1 MKQLITII
9 FILIFSGISKAQV
22 DESITYQVV
31 IRDDSGVLITND
43 IIGLR
48 LSILSG
54 SPSGTPVYVETQSPT
69 TNINGLATIQI
80 GKGAVVTGDFTN
92 INWATAVYFIKTETD
107 PNGGINYSIETV
119 EEITSA
125 PFALFSNVAQFAETA
140 DYLSLTNLPATITQ
154 AQSDKLD
161 LLTVASTINLDQL
174 SADVDANTAKAA
186 FPGFGTTPGTA
197 LEGDKSIWTKSNK
210 NIFYTPGNVGIGVP
224 DNSPFEGAK
233 LFVGGGIK
241 YSGIP
246 DVLTEPGMLYYDNA
260 DGDGKFHF
268 INSLGNNVTLGG
280 SNWSLVDGDNTTST
294 DVIIDGSLS
303 VGVDATNGQDF
314 GFDTF
319 ILKENNLRILFDDSD
334 DPSGTM
340 PYNDW
345 QIEINESSNG
355 GESHFAILDVTNA
368 TRPFNILANAP
379 NNAFYIA
386 ENGNVG
392 IGTATPSA
400 PLEVNGT
407 LKAQN
412 FIGDGS
418 GLTGIAGGTGGVS
431 NVDDTVIAADTD
443 VDNVGEIVFQ
453 TQNTSKMVITNNG
466 NVGIG
471 TNTPMEK
478 LEVIGN
484 AKFEDV
490 QANGNLSLSTISY
503 DVKDAVDNSSL
514 TIEIDATNKTVV
526 NFNNANLQTIVG
538 FTAGIEG
545 QQLTVFNSGTGTKT
559 ITHNSGTQKILLP
572 NNSDIIIGE
581 NASATFLFD
590 GTFWYCISLNN

>member
-1 MKQLITII
+1 M
-9 FILIFSGISKAQV
+9 
-22 DESITYQVV
+22 
-31 IRDDSGVLITND
+31 
-43 IIGLR
+43 
-48 LSILSG
+48 
-54 SPSGTPVYVETQSPT
+54 
-69 TNINGLATIQI
+69 
-80 GKGAVVTGDFTN
+80 
-92 INWATAVYFIKTETD
+92 
-107 PNGGINYSIETV
+107 
-119 EEITSA
+119 
-125 PFALFSNVAQFAETA
+125 PF
-140 DYLSLTNLPATITQ
+140 
-154 AQSDKLD
+154 
-161 LLTVASTINLDQL
+161 
-174 SADVDANTAKAA
+174 
-186 FPGFGTTPGTA
+186 
-197 LEGDKSIWTKSNK
+197 
-210 NIFYTPGNVGIGVP
+210 
-224 DNSPFEGAK
+224 
-233 LFVGGGIK
+233 
-241 YSGIP
+241 
-246 DVLTEPGMLYYDNA
+246 
-260 DGDGKFHF
+260 
-268 INSLGNNVTLGG
+268 
-280 SNWSLVDGDNTTST
+280 
-294 DVIIDGSLS
+294 
-303 VGVDATNGQDF
+303 
-314 GFDTF
+314 
-319 ILKENNLRILFDDSD
+319 
-334 DPSGTM
+334 
-340 PYNDW
+340 NDW

-400 PLEVNGT
+400 SLEVNGAI
-407 LKAQN
+407 KAQN

-443 VDNVGEIVFQ
+443 ANNIGEIVFQ

-490 QANGNLSLSTISY
+490 QANGNLSISTISY
-503 DVKDAVDNSSL
+503 VVKDAVDNSSL

-559 ITHNSGTQKILLP
+559 FAHNSGTQKILLP

-590 GTFWYCISLNN
+590 GTVWYCIGLNN

>member
-48 LSILSG
+48 LSILSD

-140 DYLSLTNLPATITQ
+140 DYLSLTNLPATITE

-210 NIFYTPGNVGIGVP
+210 DIFYTPGNVGIGIPV
-224 DNSPFEGAK
+224 NSIFQGAK
-233 LFVGGGIK
+233 LHVGGGIK
-241 YSGIP
+241 FNGIP
-246 DVLTEPGMLYYDNA
+246 EVLTEPGMLYYDNA

-268 INSLGNNVTLGG
+268 INSSGQNVTLGG

-294 DVIIDGSLS
+294 DVIINSSLG
-303 VGVDATNGQDF
+303 VGVDVINGQDF
-314 GFDTF
+314 GFNTL

-334 DPSGTM
+334 DP
-340 PYNDW
+340 
-345 QIEINESSNG
+345 
-355 GESHFAILDVTNA
+355 
-368 TRPFNILANAP
+368 
-379 NNAFYIA
+379 
-386 ENGNVG
+386 
-392 IGTATPSA
+392 
-400 PLEVNGT
+400 
-407 LKAQN
+407 
-412 FIGDGS
+412 
-418 GLTGIAGGTGGVS
+418 
-431 NVDDTVIAADTD
+431 
-443 VDNVGEIVFQ
+443 
-453 TQNTSKMVITNNG
+453 
-466 NVGIG
+466 
-471 TNTPMEK
+471 
-478 LEVIGN
+478 
-484 AKFEDV
+484 
-490 QANGNLSLSTISY
+490 
-503 DVKDAVDNSSL
+503 
-514 TIEIDATNKTVV
+514 
-526 NFNNANLQTIVG
+526 
-538 FTAGIEG
+538 
-545 QQLTVFNSGTGTKT
+545 
-559 ITHNSGTQKILLP
+559 
-572 NNSDIIIGE
+572 
-581 NASATFLFD
+581 
-590 GTFWYCISLNN
+590 